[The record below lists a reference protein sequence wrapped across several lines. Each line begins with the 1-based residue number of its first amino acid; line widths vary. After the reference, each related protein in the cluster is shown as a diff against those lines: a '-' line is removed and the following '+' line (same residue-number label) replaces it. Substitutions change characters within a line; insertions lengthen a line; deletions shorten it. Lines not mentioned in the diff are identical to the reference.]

1 MMMALAFEGSIS
13 LENNGGFSSVRY
25 RFQKIQVKEYTS
37 IVIKLQGDGK
47 EYQFRI
53 KSNSGDYYSYIAPF
67 STSGEWQEIVIP
79 LKDMYPSGRKLTNLI
94 FQKILLKKLPFD
106 RKQKKGEFKLL
117 IDKIELK
124 VTHRNSTIKN
134 YLLH

>member
-1 MMMALAFEGSIS
+1 
-13 LENNGGFSSVRY
+13 VRY

-53 KSNSGDYYSYIAPF
+53 KSNSGDYSYIAPF

-79 LKDMYPSGRKLTNLI
+79 LKTCIPRLEEEN
-94 FQKILLKKLPFD
+94 
-106 RKQKKGEFKLL
+106 
-117 IDKIELK
+117 
-124 VTHRNSTIKN
+124 
-134 YLLH
+134 